1 MNGYALF
8 AGRLSP
14 EKRIVRSDQSVG
26 ARSTSIPLLIVGG
39 GPGEALIKQIVG
51 RGHLSNVQLI
61 GAQPRKELLAL
72 MKRARLLL
80 VPSEWYETF
89 GMVIIEAF
97 ACGIP
102 VFASRLG
109 AMAELIEDGKTGR
122 LFTPG
127 SIEEIRQCGGMGIAT
142 SYRTRSYGTGRAER
156 FRNEIHCRGE
166 LPSHDESLPKGH
178 FGPLLGR

>member
-1 MNGYALF
+1 
-8 AGRLSP
+8 
-14 EKRIVRSDQSVG
+14 
-26 ARSTSIPLLIVGG
+26 
-39 GPGEALIKQIVG
+39 
-51 RGHLSNVQLI
+51 
-61 GAQPRKELLAL
+61 
-72 MKRARLLL
+72 MKRAKLLL

-127 SIEEIRQCGGMGIAT
+127 SIEEIRQCMAWASQHPLELARMGQDA
-142 SYRTRSYGTGRAER
+142 RKV

-166 LPSHDESLPKGH
+166 LPSHDESLPKGT
-178 FGPLLGR
+178 FGPLLNR